1 MTGLTIPRPL
11 AAAALAAAF
20 LAAPSAGARA
30 QTAYWAV
37 DGVLV
42 RHDSASATR
51 KAAVPMAQPAPRV
64 HEFLGTF
71 DDGRLLVSLGTP
83 ETEPGGDVVRGVDI
97 AVMSPDGT
105 VERVIRR
112 DALRAYPAPVG
123 RKAAIIGRDHSLAVW
138 GEDGEQP
145 VDAGGRVVLAAWSP
159 DATRLCVTAYPPDW
173 SPSRVTNASGP
184 DEFLRLNNN
193 DLVLCDLP
201 TSTVERLTDTPGYD
215 YSAVF
220 SPDGRR
226 VFFISG
232 RDGRGAFFILDLA
245 TRETRKITNTE
256 PGSYDVPVGR
266 SDTFTWTAATDTL
279 VYEAQE
285 TDHRSSV
292 RVVRADGTAARMVA
306 RGTRPRTDAAGL
318 NLLYLDPAGAV
329 AAAPVEKL
337 P

>member
-1 MTGLTIPRPL
+1 MTGKIILRPL
-11 AAAALAAAF
+11 AAAALAIAL
-20 LAAPSAGARA
+20 LAAATTGAHA
-30 QTAYWAV
+30 QPAYWAV

-42 RHDSASATR
+42 RHDPASPARTTAV
-51 KAAVPMAQPAPRV
+51 AAAQPAPRV
-64 HEFLGTF
+64 HEFLGRF

-83 ETEPGGDVVRGVDI
+83 EMEPGGDVVRGVDI
-97 AVMSPDGT
+97 AIMSPDGA
-105 VERVIRR
+105 VERVIRT
-112 DALRAYPAPVG
+112 DALRAYPAPIG
-123 RKAAIIGRDHSLAVW
+123 RKAAIIGRDYSLAVW
-138 GEDGEQP
+138 DDDGEQP

-159 DATRLCVTAYPPDW
+159 DATKLCVTAYPPDW
-173 SPSRVTNASGP
+173 SPSRVTNAPGP

-193 DLVLCDLP
+193 DLVLCDLR

-220 SPDGRR
+220 SPDGGRI
-226 VFFISG
+226 FFISG
-232 RDGRGAFFILDLA
+232 RGGRGAFFILDLA
-245 TRETRKITNTE
+245 TRETRKITNLA

-266 SDTFTWTAATDTL
+266 SDTFTWTATTDML

-285 TDHRSSV
+285 TDHASAV

-329 AAAPVEKL
+329 AAASVEKL